1 MHKISDELCLGFKTV
16 ANHGTLIKSKL
27 KVSTTAELAHIAMV
41 LDVMKG

>member
-1 MHKISDELCLGFKTV
+1 MHKVSDELCLGFKTV
-16 ANHGTLIKSKL
+16 ANCGTLIKSKL